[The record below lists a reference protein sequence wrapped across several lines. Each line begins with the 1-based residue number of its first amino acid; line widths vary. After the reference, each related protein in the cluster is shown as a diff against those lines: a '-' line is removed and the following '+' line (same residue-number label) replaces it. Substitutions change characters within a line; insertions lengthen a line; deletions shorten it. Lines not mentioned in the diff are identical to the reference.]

1 MPATTPAVKPVVDPV
16 IPAGAKDSSVLPEI
30 HIEPVSSPS
39 VEEPA
44 PATAAPASLQSPEV
58 MTDVAGQP
66 AQAPQTYTSAF
77 DAPKPESAADAHSV
91 LDTKAPDSN
100 IPSDLRIQLPADELR
115 GQNPTQKAAP
125 AIVAEPPPATKKKA
139 ALNLNFNVENASNSF
154 MAKLNYLHVS
164 LEERVLFA
172 RQLSVGVKAGLSM
185 QDSLMLL
192 RSQTKSPSMKKI
204 LSAIVHDTA
213 NGMYLSASLENYKN
227 IFGQLFINIVRV
239 GEQTGTLI
247 ENLNYLAEELKKK
260 QELVSRVRGA
270 LIYPAVIMVATIGIV
285 VTLIVGVFPKILPV
299 FTSLNIKLPL
309 TTRILIATTHILTTY
324 TLWIGLGLVALIIT
338 FILLSR
344 QEWFKNF
351 FDHALLRL
359 PILSSIAMKVN
370 LVNITRVLGLLL
382 KSGVQIIEAVNI
394 TADALDNRFY
404 RYELKVAG
412 ETLRRGEFFSVHLA
426 KNTMLFPPIFTNM
439 IQVGENT
446 GNLSENLAYLAS
458 YYEEDVDNFLKNLN
472 SIIEPVLLLFMGL
485 LVGFMALSVITPIYQ
500 ISQTLTR

>member
-1 MPATTPAVKPVVDPV
+1 MEDKTQPQVQPVPFAAEPQTQPTVAAVQAAPAAEAMADKPVVADSQKSEFEIRAAIPEVKIELPKPETPAVHSVENTPVEKSTIPENLRIDMSASALRMDSAKRPTLETVEVP
-16 IPAGAKDSSVLPEI
+16 PAG
-30 HIEPVSSPS
+30 
-39 VEEPA
+39 
-44 PATAAPASLQSPEV
+44 Q
-58 MTDVAGQP
+58 AG
-66 AQAPQTYTSAF
+66 S
-77 DAPKPESAADAHSV
+77 ADA
-91 LDTKAPDSN
+91 
-100 IPSDLRIQLPADELR
+100 
-115 GQNPTQKAAP
+115 
-125 AIVAEPPPATKKKA
+125 KKKEPIVFGA
-139 ALNLNFNVENASNSF
+139 EQKGRSLF
-154 MAKLNYLHVS
+154 AKLNFLHVS

-172 RQLSVGVKAGLSM
+172 RQLSVGIKAGLSM
-185 QDSLMLL
+185 QDSLVLL

-204 LSAIVHDTA
+204 LEEIIHDTS
-213 NGMYLSASLENYKN
+213 NGMYLSASMEKYVG
-227 IFGQLFINIVRV
+227 IFGQLFVNITRV
-239 GEQTGTLI
+239 GEQSGTLI

-285 VTLIVGVFPKILPV
+285 ITLMVGVFPKILPV
-299 FTSLNIKLPL
+299 FSSLNIKLPL
-309 TTRILIATTHILTTY
+309 TTRILIATTHFMTSY
-324 TLWIGLGLVALIIT
+324 TLFLVIGLFAFGVGLFFL
-338 FILLSR
+338 FR

-351 FDHALLRL
+351 FDHAILRL
-359 PILSSIAMKVN
+359 PLISAIAMKVN
-370 LVNITRVLGLLL
+370 LVNISRVLGLLL

-404 RYELKVAG
+404 RSELKIAG
-412 ETLRRGEFFSVHLA
+412 ETLRRGDFFSVHLA
-426 KNTMLFPPIFTNM
+426 KNTHLFPPIFTNM